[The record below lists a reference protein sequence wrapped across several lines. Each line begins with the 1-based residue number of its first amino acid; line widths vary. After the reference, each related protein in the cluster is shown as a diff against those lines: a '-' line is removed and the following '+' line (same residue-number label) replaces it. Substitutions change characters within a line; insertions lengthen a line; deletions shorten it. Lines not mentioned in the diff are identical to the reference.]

1 MLELSA
7 VDLRADQRAESYVK
21 HEIVAV
27 AFAASA
33 GVLISRVGPNHYGV
47 GDALVTGMDGD
58 RWCVSRDRFD
68 LKYEPIAG
76 LTHGQAGRYQNK
88 PAAVL
93 ARQMSEAFRCQ
104 RTLGGDWLEGQAGDW
119 LLEYAPGDHGIAA
132 QARFAQVYRP
142 LNAR

>member
-1 MLELSA
+1 MLELSEI
-7 VDLRADQRAESYVK
+7 DLRTDAAAGTYVK

-27 AFAASA
+27 EFADAA
-33 GVLISRVGPNHYGV
+33 GVLISRVGPNHYAA

-68 LKYEPIAG
+68 LKYEPLAG

-88 PAAVL
+88 PVPVL

-104 RTLGGDWLEGQAGDW
+104 RSAGGDWLEGNAGDW
-119 LLEYAPGDHGIAA
+119 LMQYAPGDHGVAA

-142 LNAR
+142 LSLG